1 MSYKKAP
8 KLRFIDA
15 VEVTNFAAPGDHVDL
30 NLDGNDGGNGVYS
43 VAVFSEDRRYRMYL
57 RRVWDPK
64 LPRMAGIFLNPST
77 ADAFK
82 NDPTVAR
89 FQERATRLGFGSFCL
104 ANIFAYRSTQPNALT
119 LPNVEPIGARNDE
132 WIVFA
137 ATEAEKVLIG
147 WGNHGRFNH
156 RSDNVIGLLEE
167 AGIQMFCLD
176 QNKGGCP
183 IHPLYQSYAKPLRRY
198 MHSVI

>member
-1 MSYKKAP
+1 MSKRAH
-8 KLRFIDA
+8 IDVA
-15 VEVTNFAAPGDHVDL
+15 EITDFAGPTAQVDL
-30 NLDGNDGGNGVYS
+30 NLESDTRDGRYS
-43 VAVFSEDRRYRMYL
+43 IAVFSADRKYRFYL

-64 LPRMAGIFLNPST
+64 LPRMAFVMLNPST
-77 ADAFK
+77 ADAIK

-89 FQERATRLGFGSFCL
+89 CQERATRLGFGSFVV

-119 LPNVEPIGARNDE
+119 LPNVQPIGERNDE

-137 ATEAEKVLIG
+137 AKEADQVMIG

-183 IHPLYQSYAKPLRRY
+183 IHPLYQPYAKPLRRY
-198 MHSVI
+198 IHSVI